1 VSFVLE
7 RAPRWHSVH
16 NQLSRKKLKEKKEA
30 TSYTAKLQVMV
41 KLRKP

>member
-1 VSFVLE
+1 MAWSSQ
-7 RAPRWHSVH
+7 RA
-16 NQLSRKKLKEKKEA
+16 QQKKKLKEKKEA